1 MAVHGKKA
9 PHPYLPS
16 VIDSDEYLEVYCQP
30 CNIEGE
36 RIPAHGFCTDC
47 NEHLCGTCFKLHKKH
62 KLSRN
67 HTLLDKENMPKR
79 MHAPTSSSVHLHQS
93 DELTKACLKHQKE
106 MIKFYCHDHKE
117 LLCSVCV
124 TLQHSATLCKVDY
137 IPDISVDIT
146 DSKYYNDIL
155 RNLDRVT
162 DLCKKISEDTRKII
176 AKSEKSVTDAL
187 ADIRKFRKEINQRLD
202 ELENQAEDDAE
213 ALQEEI
219 RINLKTVERNC
230 EDTATSLKTTTDFI
244 KRLNATGQ
252 ADRLFM
258 ELKMTEQMIEECE
271 KKVQQVPSYNYEEY
285 TFQANHDLSA
295 FLKNDMA
302 FGTFSKKPAE
312 EPSVSSSDHV
322 RTRQANLQ
330 TKICV
335 KTSED
340 NEICRISG
348 MTLFTPDL
356 LIITDNRNK
365 AVKLIDVRGHSII
378 HQIDVDGKPCDITA
392 ISSTELAVT
401 LPDQKLIQFISAS
414 TSRLSMKTAL
424 KVNGE
429 CYGISCY
436 KGRLVVSFCNPAK
449 LQILDVNGTVLTDF
463 TGENIF
469 SNPVYVK
476 ACSDFIYVSDWKKG
490 TITRL
495 NWQGDVVGIYNGMD
509 CPSGFTLTN
518 KGTLFACDYSKEVV
532 EEVSSDCSEGNILMS
547 DLKRLEALCWCGE
560 TNKLYFST
568 FTGDI
573 KYDNFLQVYK
583 LS

>member
-9 PHPYLPS
+9 PHPFLSS

-30 CNIEGE
+30 CNIKGE
-36 RIPAHGFCTDC
+36 RLPAHGFCTDC
-47 NEHLCGTCFKLHKKH
+47 NEHLCGTCFKLHMKH

-162 DLCKKISEDTRKII
+162 DLCQKISEDTRKRT
-176 AKSEKSVTDAL
+176 AKSEKSLTDAV

-202 ELENQAEDDAE
+202 ELESQTEDAAR

-258 ELKMTEQMIEECE
+258 ELKMTEQMIEEYE
-271 KKVQQVPSYNYEEY
+271 KKVQQVTSYDLEEY
-285 TFQANHDLSA
+285 AFQANDELSA

-302 FGTFSKKPAE
+302 LGTFSKKTANKPN
-312 EPSVSSSDHV
+312 VSSSDHV
-322 RTRQANLQ
+322 RTRQANRQ
-330 TKICV
+330 TEIGV
-335 KTSED
+335 KTSGDKEM
-340 NEICRISG
+340 CRISG
-348 MTLFTPDL
+348 MAVFTPDL
-356 LIITDNRNK
+356 LIITDNLNE
-365 AVKLIDVRGHSII
+365 AVKLIDVRGQCVI
-378 HQIDVDGKPCDITA
+378 HQINVNGKPCNITA
-392 ISSTELAVT
+392 ISSTEFAVT
-401 LPDQKLIQFISAS
+401 LPFRKSIQFISAS
-414 TSRLSMKTAL
+414 SSRLSMKTAL

-449 LQILDVNGTVLTDF
+449 LQILDVNGTVLSDF

-469 SNPVYVK
+469 SNPVYVV
-476 ACSDFIYVSDWKKG
+476 ACRDFIYVSDWNKG

-495 NWQGDVVGIYNGMD
+495 NWQGDVSGIYDVMD
-509 CPSGFTLTN
+509 GPYGITLAN
-518 KGTLFACDYSKEVV
+518 KGTLFACDYSKGVI
-532 EEVSSDCSEGNILMS
+532 EEVSDDCSKGNILMS
-547 DLKRLEALCWCGE
+547 DLKRLETTCWCEE
-560 TNKLYFST
+560 TNELYFSN
-568 FTGDI
+568 FTSDAE
-573 KYDNFLQVYK
+573 YDNFLQVYK